1 MKPIYTAL
9 AFVAGAAVGAVAGG
23 LYVKKQAQEEIR
35 KETEA
40 VRAYYKKKQEALPK
54 QESDAPA
61 AEPEP
66 EETAK
71 QEPPPQRDGYSRY
84 AAQYQSDEQERPRS
98 GPRKTQPY
106 VISPEQ
112 FDEDPED
119 YENICLTYFTCGVL
133 ADDDDRE
140 MSQGEIENAIGP
152 DALTSFGQY
161 EEDTVFVRNDELKAQ
176 YEIVRDHRSYE
187 QVVGD
192 KPYLI
197 GG

>member
-23 LYVKKQAQEEIR
+23 LYFKKQAQEEIR

-40 VRAYYKKKQEALPK
+40 VQEYYKKKQEVFPK
-54 QESDAPA
+54 EESPNPVE
-61 AEPEP
+61 EPEP
-66 EETAK
+66 EKAAP
-71 QEPPPQRDGYSRY
+71 QEPPLREGYSRY

-98 GPRKTQPY
+98 WPRKTQPY